1 MHQQLNNSTL
11 DNWRETSPTI
21 EKELTQDLLLQSQ
34 QIWNIKKINQS
45 GFATYF
51 IRIAM
56 PRLSP
61 VQREQA
67 IGRLNVGQR
76 PQVVTDA
83 INCNIQTVQRYNAKK
98 KRSPKSYNA
107 STGMVHLI
115 DLL

>member
-83 INCNIQTVQRYNAKK
+83 ITAISKLFNVTMQKK
-98 KRSPKSYNA
+98 SGRPRVTTHRQEWY
-107 STGMVHLI
+107 I
-115 DLL
+115 